1 MSELKPD
8 SEKKEERL
16 SDKEKVNTEKTNAE
30 ELNAEEPNAE
40 EPNAE
45 EINEEP
51 PAASEDEDFFFD
63 DNKAY
68 EARRAARLERRNK
81 LRRRKKRLRIAGC
94 IVVAAAAAIGIGIG
108 FYGEEL
114 QNFVSE
120 QQVKIAQMVKSA
132 DRKTEE
138 EKTAQQTNAEAEA
151 ENAVTPEVQDTD
163 GLSEEDKTLYR
174 QAKYAAKQ
182 YDYDKAISMLQNSE
196 TYQTSEK
203 FQHAVKVYQKKKE
216 SCVSWPLDQVTHVF
230 YHTLI
235 KDTGKA
241 FDGDY
246 KSGDYDQVMTTIDEF
261 NQITQ
266 SMYDKG
272 YVMVSIYDMATA
284 DENGNMNAGEILL
297 PPGKVP
303 FVLSQDD
310 VCYYHYMDGDGFA
323 TKLIVDEE
331 GKIRNEYVEDAE
343 ELNAEKPNAEKPNV
357 EKLNE
362 EKPNTEEIDEEPP
375 AASEDEDFFFDDNK
389 AYEARRAARLERR
402 NKLRRRKKRLRIA
415 GCIVVAAAAAIGI
428 GIGFYGEELQNFV
441 SEQQVKIAQMV
452 KSADRKTEEEKTAQQ
467 TNAEAEAENAVTPE
481 VQDTDGL
488 SEEDKTLY
496 RQAKYAAKQYDYDK
510 AISMLQNSETY
521 QTSEKF
527 QHAVKVYQKKKESC
541 VSWPLDQVTHVFYH
555 TLIKDTGKAFD
566 GDYKSGD
573 YDQVMTTIDEFNQ
586 ITQSMYDKGY
596 VMVSI
601 YDMATA
607 DENGN
612 MNAGE
617 ILLPPGKVPFVL
629 SQDDVCYYHYMDGD
643 GFATK
648 LIVDEEGKI
657 RNEYVEDD
665 GSISVGDYDMVPLI
679 DRFVE
684 EHPDFSY
691 RGAKGIVAL
700 TGYNGILGYRTD
712 SSYETRPDDL
722 DADKVKWLDEHP
734 DFNLNTERENAAR
747 VAQAMKDEGWLFASH
762 TWGHQN
768 VSQISLERLQADTQK
783 FKENVDPLIGGT
795 DIIIFAFGA
804 DLTSVEDYSGEKF
817 EYLKSQGYNYY
828 CNVDSSQYFVQIR
841 SNYFRQG
848 RRNLDGYRMY
858 YNPELLS
865 DLFDAQSVFD
875 SSRPVP
881 VPTMG

>member
-1 MSELKPD
+1 MSKLKPD
-8 SEKKEERL
+8 SENTEERL
-16 SDKEKVNTEKTNAE
+16 SDKEEVTKNETAANTADKNAVDTNMADANTNAE
-30 ELNAEEPNAE
+30 DTKATDTNTEDTNADSALQESETEKQAQTSETEVQDKSSEE
-40 EPNAE
+40 
-45 EINEEP
+45 EEP
-51 PAASEDEDFFFD
+51 PAASEDEDFFYD

-81 LRRRKKRLRIAGC
+81 LRRRKKRVRIAGG
-94 IVVAAAAAIGIGIG
+94 IVVVAAVAIGIGVG

-114 QNFVSE
+114 QTFFSE
-120 QQVKIAQMVKSA
+120 QQTKITQMAKSFGT
-132 DRKTEE
+132 RK
-138 EKTAQQTNAEAEA
+138 EKTAQTIAEAEGEAEA
-151 ENAVTPEVQDTD
+151 ENTATPEATPE
-163 GLSEEDKTLYR
+163 GESLSKEDKALYR
-174 QAKYAAKQ
+174 QAKYAANQ
-182 YDYDKAISMLQNSE
+182 YDYDKAIALLQGSD

-203 FQHAVKVYQKKKE
+203 FQHAVKVYQKKKD

-235 KDTGKA
+235 KDTSKA

-246 KSGDYDQVMTTIDEF
+246 KTGDYDQVMTTIDEF

-284 DENGNMNAGEILL
+284 DENGNMNMGEILL

-323 TKLIVDEE
+323 TKLIVDDE
-331 GKIRNEYVEDAE
+331 GKV
-343 ELNAEKPNAEKPNV
+343 
-357 EKLNE
+357 
-362 EKPNTEEIDEEPP
+362 
-375 AASEDEDFFFDDNK
+375 
-389 AYEARRAARLERR
+389 
-402 NKLRRRKKRLRIA
+402 
-415 GCIVVAAAAAIGI
+415 
-428 GIGFYGEELQNFV
+428 
-441 SEQQVKIAQMV
+441 
-452 KSADRKTEEEKTAQQ
+452 
-467 TNAEAEAENAVTPE
+467 
-481 VQDTDGL
+481 
-488 SEEDKTLY
+488 
-496 RQAKYAAKQYDYDK
+496 
-510 AISMLQNSETY
+510 
-521 QTSEKF
+521 
-527 QHAVKVYQKKKESC
+527 
-541 VSWPLDQVTHVFYH
+541 
-555 TLIKDTGKAFD
+555 
-566 GDYKSGD
+566 
-573 YDQVMTTIDEFNQ
+573 
-586 ITQSMYDKGY
+586 
-596 VMVSI
+596 
-601 YDMATA
+601 
-607 DENGN
+607 
-612 MNAGE
+612 
-617 ILLPPGKVPFVL
+617 
-629 SQDDVCYYHYMDGD
+629 
-643 GFATK
+643 
-648 LIVDEEGKI
+648 

-734 DFNLNTERENAAR
+734 DFDLNTEREGAAR
-747 VAQAMKDEGWLFASH
+747 VAQAMKDEGWLFA
-762 TWGHQN
+762 GHQN
-768 VSQISLERLQADTQK
+768 GSQVSLERLQADTQK

-817 EYLKSQGYNYY
+817 EYLKGQGYNYY

-865 DLFDAQSVFD
+865 DLFDAQAVFD

>member
-1 MSELKPD
+1 MSELKPE
-8 SEKKEERL
+8 SENTEERL
-16 SDKEKVNTEKTNAE
+16 SDTEEAISQKADAESGEEADAETNSDAE
-30 ELNAEEPNAE
+30 PAKIAD
-40 EPNAE
+40 
-45 EINEEP
+45 IDEEP
-51 PAASEDEDFFFD
+51 PAASEDEDFFYD
-63 DNKAY
+63 DNGAY
-68 EARRAARLERRNK
+68 EARRAARMERRNK
-81 LRRRKKRLRIAGC
+81 MRRRKRRMRIAGG
-94 IVVAAAAAIGIGIG
+94 IVVAAAAVIGIGVG

-114 QNFVSE
+114 QNFFME
-120 QQVKIAQMVKSA
+120 QQTKISQMAKSA
-132 DRKTEE
+132 GTKKETEPV
-138 EKTAQQTNAEAEA
+138 QTSAEVEPEV
-151 ENAVTPEVQDTD
+151 ENTVTPEPEDNPD
-163 GLSEEDKTLYR
+163 GLSREDRALYR
-174 QAKYAAKQ
+174 NAKHYAAQ
-182 YDYDKAISMLQNSE
+182 YDYDKAIEMLQSSDA
-196 TYQTSEK
+196 YQTSER
-203 FQHAVKVYQKKKE
+203 FQHAVKVYQKKKD

-235 KDTGKA
+235 KDTSKA

-323 TKLIVDEE
+323 AKLVVDDD
-331 GKIRNEYVEDAE
+331 GKIRNEY
-343 ELNAEKPNAEKPNV
+343 
-357 EKLNE
+357 
-362 EKPNTEEIDEEPP
+362 I
-375 AASEDEDFFFDDNK
+375 
-389 AYEARRAARLERR
+389 
-402 NKLRRRKKRLRIA
+402 
-415 GCIVVAAAAAIGI
+415 
-428 GIGFYGEELQNFV
+428 
-441 SEQQVKIAQMV
+441 
-452 KSADRKTEEEKTAQQ
+452 
-467 TNAEAEAENAVTPE
+467 
-481 VQDTDGL
+481 
-488 SEEDKTLY
+488 
-496 RQAKYAAKQYDYDK
+496 
-510 AISMLQNSETY
+510 
-521 QTSEKF
+521 
-527 QHAVKVYQKKKESC
+527 
-541 VSWPLDQVTHVFYH
+541 
-555 TLIKDTGKAFD
+555 
-566 GDYKSGD
+566 
-573 YDQVMTTIDEFNQ
+573 
-586 ITQSMYDKGY
+586 
-596 VMVSI
+596 
-601 YDMATA
+601 
-607 DENGN
+607 
-612 MNAGE
+612 
-617 ILLPPGKVPFVL
+617 
-629 SQDDVCYYHYMDGD
+629 
-643 GFATK
+643 
-648 LIVDEEGKI
+648 
-657 RNEYVEDD
+657 EDD
-665 GSISVGDYDMVPLI
+665 GSVSVGDYDMVPLI

-722 DADKVKWLDEHP
+722 DADKVKWLGEHP
-734 DFNLNTERENAAR
+734 DFDLNTEREGAAK

-768 VSQISLERLQADTQK
+768 VSQISLEKLQADTQK

-865 DLFDAQSVFD
+865 DLFDAQEVFD
-875 SSRPVP
+875 PSRPVP
-881 VPTMG
+881 VPAMG

>member
-40 EPNAE
+40 KPNTE

-94 IVVAAAAAIGIGIG
+94 IVVVAAAAIGIGIG

-246 KSGDYDQVMTTIDEF
+246 KS
-261 NQITQ
+261 
-266 SMYDKG
+266 
-272 YVMVSIYDMATA
+272 
-284 DENGNMNAGEILL
+284 
-297 PPGKVP
+297 
-303 FVLSQDD
+303 
-310 VCYYHYMDGDGFA
+310 
-323 TKLIVDEE
+323 
-331 GKIRNEYVEDAE
+331 
-343 ELNAEKPNAEKPNV
+343 
-357 EKLNE
+357 
-362 EKPNTEEIDEEPP
+362 
-375 AASEDEDFFFDDNK
+375 
-389 AYEARRAARLERR
+389 
-402 NKLRRRKKRLRIA
+402 
-415 GCIVVAAAAAIGI
+415 
-428 GIGFYGEELQNFV
+428 
-441 SEQQVKIAQMV
+441 
-452 KSADRKTEEEKTAQQ
+452 
-467 TNAEAEAENAVTPE
+467 
-481 VQDTDGL
+481 
-488 SEEDKTLY
+488 
-496 RQAKYAAKQYDYDK
+496 
-510 AISMLQNSETY
+510 
-521 QTSEKF
+521 
-527 QHAVKVYQKKKESC
+527 
-541 VSWPLDQVTHVFYH
+541 PL
-555 TLIKDTGKAFD
+555 
-566 GDYKSGD
+566 
-573 YDQVMTTIDEFNQ
+573 
-586 ITQSMYDKGY
+586 
-596 VMVSI
+596 
-601 YDMATA
+601 
-607 DENGN
+607 
-612 MNAGE
+612 
-617 ILLPPGKVPFVL
+617 VL

-783 FKENVDPLIGGT
+783 LKENVDPLIGGT

>member
-8 SEKKEERL
+8 SENTEERL
-16 SDKEKVNTEKTNAE
+16 SDIPEEEKTETQTSTAENTDAAE
-30 ELNAEEPNAE
+30 ETDTTGETDIAAPAEMQMEAAAVENEQEAE
-40 EPNAE
+40 ADVSE
-45 EINEEP
+45 ESEQKSESETSKTETRSAQVEEEEP
-51 PAASEDEDFFFD
+51 PAASEDEDFFYD
-63 DNKAY
+63 DNDAY
-68 EARRAARLERRNK
+68 EARRAARQERRNK
-81 LRRRKKRLRIAGC
+81 SRRRKKRIRIAGGV
-94 IVVAAAAAIGIGIG
+94 IVAAAAAIGIGVG

-114 QNFVSE
+114 QTFFRE
-120 QQVKIAQMVKSA
+120 QQTKITEMAKSIGTKKEEPAQTAS
-132 DRKTEE
+132 TETDSE
-138 EKTAQQTNAEAEA
+138 TEV
-151 ENAVTPEVQDTD
+151 ENTVTPEPETDAD
-163 GLSEEDKTLYR
+163 GLSKEDKALYR
-174 QAKYAAKQ
+174 RAKHAANQ
-182 YDYDKAISMLQNSE
+182 YDYDKAIEMLQASD

-203 FQHAVKVYQKKKE
+203 FQHAVKVYQKKKD

-235 KDTGKA
+235 KDTSKA

-323 TKLIVDEE
+323 TKLIVDDE
-331 GKIRNEYVEDAE
+331 GKV
-343 ELNAEKPNAEKPNV
+343 
-357 EKLNE
+357 
-362 EKPNTEEIDEEPP
+362 
-375 AASEDEDFFFDDNK
+375 
-389 AYEARRAARLERR
+389 
-402 NKLRRRKKRLRIA
+402 
-415 GCIVVAAAAAIGI
+415 
-428 GIGFYGEELQNFV
+428 
-441 SEQQVKIAQMV
+441 
-452 KSADRKTEEEKTAQQ
+452 
-467 TNAEAEAENAVTPE
+467 
-481 VQDTDGL
+481 
-488 SEEDKTLY
+488 
-496 RQAKYAAKQYDYDK
+496 
-510 AISMLQNSETY
+510 
-521 QTSEKF
+521 
-527 QHAVKVYQKKKESC
+527 
-541 VSWPLDQVTHVFYH
+541 
-555 TLIKDTGKAFD
+555 
-566 GDYKSGD
+566 
-573 YDQVMTTIDEFNQ
+573 
-586 ITQSMYDKGY
+586 
-596 VMVSI
+596 
-601 YDMATA
+601 
-607 DENGN
+607 
-612 MNAGE
+612 
-617 ILLPPGKVPFVL
+617 
-629 SQDDVCYYHYMDGD
+629 
-643 GFATK
+643 
-648 LIVDEEGKI
+648 

-734 DFNLNTERENAAR
+734 DFDLNTEREGAMK
-747 VAQAMKDEGWLFASH
+747 VAQVMKDEGWLFASH

-768 VSQISLERLQADTQK
+768 VSQISLEKLQADTQR

-865 DLFDAQSVFD
+865 DLFDAQEVFD